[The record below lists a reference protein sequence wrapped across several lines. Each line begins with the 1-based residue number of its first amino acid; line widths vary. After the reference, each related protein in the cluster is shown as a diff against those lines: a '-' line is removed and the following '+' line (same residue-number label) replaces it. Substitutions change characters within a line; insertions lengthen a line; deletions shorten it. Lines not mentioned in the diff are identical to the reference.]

1 MMINPRFGEVW
12 ETRRVFQ
19 GAVGNAA
26 RFPWPR
32 RLSAA
37 VGSEPELRPRFVS
50 KSLTRSETPRKIEG
64 VPILLGEAPKDG
76 NGSRGQFE
84 SPNPG
89 LANGFVLFENGIPSI
104 QVHVL
109 VPA

>member
-1 MMINPRFGEVW
+1 MIKPRCGEVW

-37 VGSEPELRPRFVS
+37 VGSEPEPRPPFVS
-50 KSLTRSETPRKIEG
+50 KSLTRSGLPKIDIEQTLAFKHLLSDPLHVGLNHEETPYQQ
-64 VPILLGEAPKDG
+64 PTLDD
-76 NGSRGQFE
+76 
-84 SPNPG
+84 
-89 LANGFVLFENGIPSI
+89 
-104 QVHVL
+104 
-109 VPA
+109 